1 MQFNTVLKWSGCG
14 LVCAGA
20 LCTSLR
26 IDPLNIYLLNAASIC
41 YGIWGYRI
49 KELNQVVV
57 NVFLMIIYLLGLT
70 GWIHI

>member
-1 MQFNTVLKWSGCG
+1 MSVINNSLKWAGCA

-20 LCTSLR
+20 VCTSLR

-41 YGIWGYRI
+41 YGLWGYRI

-57 NVFLMIIYLLGLT
+57 NVFLIVVYIIGMFR
-70 GWIHI
+70 